1 MKNWKTTIV
10 GAIAGGLIAIQ
21 PLLANGAVDFKAL
34 AYGFAIAALGV
45 VSKDFNVSGT
55 GK

>member
-10 GAIAGGLIAIQ
+10 GALAGALIAIQ
-21 PLLANGAVDFKAL
+21 PLLATGEVDIKAL
-34 AYGFAIAALGV
+34 LMGFGITFLGA

-55 GK
+55 NK

>member
-1 MKNWKTTIV
+1 MKNWKTTII
-10 GAIAGGLIAIQ
+10 GAIIGGLVAIQ
-21 PLLANGAVDFKAL
+21 PLFDGSDFTVTQLLTA
-34 AYGFAIAALGV
+34 FAIAAFGV